1 MQMPYE
7 SIVQRAEAASVRL
20 VQFLYCD
27 NGAIIRG
34 KASAVPRLD
43 WRMADGIGLTVAMMA
58 MNSLDQLQPV
68 EGMGAV
74 GEIRLVPDPESFVVL
89 PFPPKSAAMMCDM
102 LTGAREPWAGC
113 PRSFLK
119 RMRARAASAGF
130 ALHASM
136 EAEFSLGTRTA
147 EGGYAPFDRTLCFA
161 SAGMA
166 LAGPF
171 ATDLVEALESQ
182 GTIVEQ
188 YYPEL
193 GHGQHEI
200 TIRHQEVLRAADNHL
215 WLRQAINAVARMH
228 GLVASLAPKPFP
240 DQAGNGAHIHF
251 SLWNEAGQNL
261 FYDPAASDGLALIGR
276 QFMAGVLAH
285 LPALVAIT
293 CPSVNSYAR
302 LQPQAWSSAY
312 AIWGHDNR
320 EAALRVASPFWS
332 DVAGSTNLE
341 LKAADSSCNPYL
353 ALGALLAAGL
363 DGITR
368 ELDPGT
374 SVEFDPGTLTDA
386 ERAAQGIVRLPTSL
400 DAALDALEADALLIE
415 ALGPLLARS
424 FLAVRRSEVR
434 AYAAMDV
441 NAQFTEHFEK
451 Y

>member
-1 MQMPYE
+1 MPHE
-7 SIVQRAEAASVRL
+7 SIVQRAHEAGIRL

-34 KASAVPRLD
+34 KASALPGLGGRL
-43 WRMADGIGLTVAMMA
+43 ADGIGLTVAMMA

-74 GEIRLVPDPESFVVL
+74 GEIRLVPDPDSFVVL
-89 PFPPKSAAMMCDM
+89 PHPPHSAAMMCDM
-102 LTGAREPWAGC
+102 LTGSREPWAGC

-119 RMRARAASAGF
+119 RMRERAAAQGVVLR
-130 ALHASM
+130 AAM
-136 EAEFSLGTRTA
+136 EAEFSLATRDA
-147 EGGYAPFDRTLCFA
+147 AGGYAPFDRTLCF
-161 SAGMA
+161 STAGMA
-166 LAGPF
+166 MAGPF
-171 ATDLVEALESQ
+171 ASDLVAALESQ

-215 WLRQAINAVARMH
+215 WLREAIHGVAH
-228 GLVASLAPKPFP
+228 IHNLVASLAPKPFA

-251 SLWNEAGQNL
+251 SLWNDSGRNL
-261 FYDPAASDGLALIGR
+261 FYDSTAADGLSLIGR

-293 CPSVNSYAR
+293 CPSVNSYYR
-302 LQPQAWSSAY
+302 LQPMSWSSAY

-341 LKAADSSCNPYL
+341 LKSADSSCNPYL

-363 DGITR
+363 DGIAR
-368 ELDPGT
+368 KLDPGA
-374 SVEFDPGTLTDA
+374 SVEIDPATLSDA
-386 ERAAQGIVRLPTSL
+386 ERDALGIVRLPASL
-400 DAALDALEADALLIE
+400 DEALDALEADALLID
-415 ALGPLLARS
+415 ALGPLLANS
-424 FLAVRRSEVR
+424 FLAVRRSEAR
-434 AYAAMDV
+434 AYAAMDAA
-441 NAQFTEHFEK
+441 AQFAEHFAK

>member
-1 MQMPYE
+1 MQITHE
-7 SIVQRAEAASVRL
+7 AIVQRARDSGVRL

-34 KASAVPRLD
+34 KASALPGLGGRLS
-43 WRMADGIGLTVAMMA
+43 DGIGLTVAMMA

-74 GEIRLVPDPESFVVL
+74 GEIRLVPDPASFVVL
-89 PFPPKSAAMMCDM
+89 PYQPHTAAMMCDM
-102 LTGAREPWAGC
+102 ITGAREPWAGC

-119 RMRARAASAGF
+119 RMRARTAAHDVQLRA
-130 ALHASM
+130 AM
-136 EAEFSLGTRTA
+136 EAEFSLATRDA
-147 EGGYAPFDRTLCFA
+147 AGVYAPFDRTLCFA
-161 SAGMA
+161 STGMA
-166 LAGPF
+166 MAGPF
-171 ATDLVEALESQ
+171 ASDLVATLESQ

-215 WLRQAINAVARMH
+215 WLREAIRGVARTH
-228 GLVASLAPKPFP
+228 GLVASLAPKPFA

-251 SLWNEAGQNL
+251 SLWDANDRNL
-261 FYDPAASDGLALIGR
+261 FYDSTAADGLSLIGR

-293 CPSVNSYAR
+293 CPSVNSYYR
-302 LQPQAWSSAY
+302 LQPRAWSSAY

-341 LKAADSSCNPYL
+341 LKSADSSCNPYL

-363 DGITR
+363 DGIER
-368 ELDPGT
+368 ELDPGE
-374 SVEFDPGTLTDA
+374 SVEVDPATLSDVEQL
-386 ERAAQGIVRLPTSL
+386 ERGITRLPTTL
-400 DAALDALEADALLIE
+400 DAALDALEADALLLD

-424 FLAVRRSEVR
+424 FLSVRRSEAR
-434 AYAAMDV
+434 AYAAMDE
-441 NAQFTEHFEK
+441 ATQFTEHFEK